1 LPTTPVHVT
10 IKVARHVFNLRARRC
25 YRVVERALYA
35 GAERV
40 RMKVV
45 HFSVQGDHVHLI
57 VEAADQCALTRGV
70 QGLSVRLAVG
80 LNRVM
85 LRRGRVFAD
94 RYHAHVLRTPTEVRR
109 AVAYVR
115 HNFQRHHG
123 QVVTGWVDPCSS
135 VRATCS
141 ALPPPTSWLLGQA
154 LRAAGFA

>member
-25 YRVVERALYA
+25 YRVVEQALYT
-35 GAERV
+35 GAERA
-40 RMKVV
+40 RMKLVQ
-45 HFSVQGDHVHLI
+45 FSVQGDHVHII
-57 VEAADQCALTRGV
+57 VEAADQRALARGI

-85 LRRGRVFAD
+85 LRRGRVFSD

-115 HNFQRHHG
+115 DNFQRHHG
-123 QVVTGWVDPCSS
+123 RMVTGWVDPCASGD
-135 VRATCS
+135 ATCG
-141 ALPPPTSWLLGQA
+141 ALPTPTSWLLGHA
-154 LRAAGFA
+154 FRDAGFA